1 MLWPQFKWS
10 PRNRVPKFLE
20 HGPKVKMA
28 KWSDQIF
35 LNIFKLNQTQF
46 WTRCPSF
53 VSLAHSVTKLR
64 FFKISK
70 LPWFIYIRHIDHRD
84 DQLPDGRSRP
94 NSGDQLSDP
103 SQVNVAW
110 SLVVW
115 SSASG
120 THGQPVIPIIFP
132 IDNNDDHD
140 KNFRLQRVVLTIA

>member
-1 MLWPQFKWS
+1 
-10 PRNRVPKFLE
+10 
-20 HGPKVKMA
+20 
-28 KWSDQIF
+28 
-35 LNIFKLNQTQF
+35 
-46 WTRCPSF
+46 

-64 FFKISK
+64 FFKKSK
-70 LPWFIYIRHIDHRD
+70 LPWFIYIRHIDPRD

-120 THGQPVIPIIFP
+120 THGQPVIPIIFS

-140 KNFRLQRVVLTIA
+140 KNFRL